1 MRLAKLLFKPKW
13 QDRDAAIRRTAVAT
27 GNDAE
32 MIQALPQLVREDADA
47 SVRLAAL
54 KRLNDYEHWRERS
67 TGDADE
73 TLRSSARVVYL
84 NLLCAGAIEPSMKRR
99 IAE

>member
-13 QDRDAAIRRTAVAT
+13 QDKDAAVRRVAVTT
-27 GNDAE
+27 GNDADL
-32 MIQALPQLVREDADA
+32 IQALPRLVREDTDA
-47 SVRLAAL
+47 GVRLAAL

-73 TLRSSARVVYL
+73 TLRSSARSVYVT
-84 NLLCAGAIEPSMKRR
+84 LLCAGASEPSITRR